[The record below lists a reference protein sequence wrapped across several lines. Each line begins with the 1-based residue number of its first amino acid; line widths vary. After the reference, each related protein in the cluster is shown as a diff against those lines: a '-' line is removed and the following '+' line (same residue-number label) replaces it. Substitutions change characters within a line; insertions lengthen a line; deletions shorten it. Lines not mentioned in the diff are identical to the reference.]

1 MYIYIYLCIYIY
13 IYVEYI
19 YIYDI
24 CVCFDTLKEQNET
37 ALTAFETR
45 RQDPMPV
52 LRATFLEQHVNGTGP
67 KTGYSPMKRNQ
78 ERCRKKTGDPFGCL
92 DVSLEVRIHDQ
103 WLGSMGVLTPV

>member
-1 MYIYIYLCIYIY
+1 MLVFWIYIY
-13 IYVEYI
+13 IYI
-19 YIYDI
+19 YTY
-24 CVCFDTLKEQNET
+24 VCFDTLKEQNET

-78 ERCRKKTGDPFGCL
+78 ERCEKTGDPFGCL
-92 DVSLEVRIHDQ
+92 DVSFEVRIN
-103 WLGSMGVLTPV
+103 G